1 MFPSVDRGPDAGA
14 PGAAAPPDAP
24 AGGAPTAA
32 APGHAARVLVA
43 DDEET
48 IRLAVGRFLGKRGYE
63 AEVVATGAAA
73 VAAVEAAPGRYAVLL
88 CDVRMPGV
96 GGLDVAAR
104 ARAADPDLAV
114 VMLSGVH
121 DAATARAAFA
131 AGAADYLL
139 KPLELAAL
147 DEALAAA
154 LRRRALDVARRGAER
169 ALRDEVAQ
177 YEAALGG
184 AAREARGAAVA
195 VADALVAALEARDPY
210 QRGRAARVAALAAS
224 VAAECGLD
232 EDMVEAVR
240 LAGRLHDVGT
250 IGVRDTVLHKPGA
263 LTPEE
268 TAHVRTHVALGLEI
282 LSPLGGVR
290 GMQPVL
296 RAVADHHE
304 RWDGTGY
311 PRGLAGPAIDIG
323 GRVLAAADAWDAV
336 TSARAYRGAME
347 PRAALAYLAGVAG
360 SMLDP
365 GVYRALSAVVERGG
379 ALTFLE

>member
-1 MFPSVDRGPDAGA
+1 M
-14 PGAAAPPDAP
+14 PPASSAP
-24 AGGAPTAA
+24 ASGASAA
-32 APGHAARVLVA
+32 VAPANGARVLVA

-48 IRLAVGRFLGKRGYE
+48 IRLAVGRFLQKRGYDP
-63 AEVVATGAAA
+63 EVVASGADA
-73 VAAVEAAPGRYAVLL
+73 VAAVEAAPGRFAVLL

-104 ARAADPDLAV
+104 TRAADPDLAV
-114 VMLSGVH
+114 VMLSGAH

-147 DEALAAA
+147 DQALATT
-154 LRRRALDVARRGAER
+154 LRRRTLDVARRAAER

-177 YEAALGG
+177 YEAALGR
-184 AAREARGAAVA
+184 AAQDARSAAVA
-195 VADALVAALEARDPY
+195 VADALVTALEAKDPY
-210 QRGRAARVAALAAS
+210 QRGRAARVSALAAS
-224 VAAECGLD
+224 IAAERGMD
-232 EDMVEAVR
+232 EDEIEAVR
-240 LAGRLHDVGT
+240 LAGRLHDVGG

-268 TAHVRTHVALGLEI
+268 LAHVRAHVRLGLAI
-282 LSPLGGVR
+282 LAPLGAVQ
-290 GMQPVL
+290 GMTAVL

-311 PRGLAGPAIDIG
+311 PRGLAGDAIDAG

-336 TSARAYRGAME
+336 TSARAYRGAMTPE
-347 PRAALAYLAGVAG
+347 EALAHLGRLAG
-360 SMLDP
+360 SLLDP
-365 GVYRALSAVVERGG
+365 AMYGALSAVVKRGG

>member
-1 MFPSVDRGPDAGA
+1 MLRLVPDGPESPETASVTAPAAGA
-14 PGAAAPPDAP
+14 P
-24 AGGAPTAA
+24 
-32 APGHAARVLVA
+32 ARVLVA

-48 IRLAVGRFLGKRGYE
+48 IRLALGRFLRKRGYE
-63 AEVVATGAAA
+63 ADLVAGGPAAL
-73 VAAVEAAPGRYAVLL
+73 AAVEAAPGRYAVLL

-96 GGLDVAAR
+96 SGLDVAAR

-147 DEALAAA
+147 EQALATA
-154 LRRRALDVARRGAER
+154 LRRRALDVARRAAER

-177 YEAALGG
+177 YEAAL
-184 AAREARGAAVA
+184 ARATHDAHAAAVA
-195 VADALVAALEARDPY
+195 VAESLVTALETKDPF
-210 QRGRAARVAALAAS
+210 QRGRAARVSALGAS
-224 VAAECGLD
+224 IAAEVGMD
-232 EDMVEAVR
+232 EDAVEVVR

-250 IGVRDTVLHKPGA
+250 IGVRETVLHKPGA
-263 LTPEE
+263 LTPDE
-268 TAHVRTHVALGLEI
+268 TAHVRDHVRLGLAI
-282 LSPLGGVR
+282 LAPLGAFQ
-290 GMQPVL
+290 GMDAVL

-304 RWDGTGY
+304 RWDGSGY
-311 PRGLAGPAIDIG
+311 PRGLAGTAIDAG

-336 TSARAYRGAME
+336 TSARAYRGAM
-347 PRAALAYLAGVAG
+347 PPDAALAHLQRLSG
-360 SMLDP
+360 SLLDP
-365 GVYRALSAVVERGG
+365 GMYAALAAVVQRGA

>member
-1 MFPSVDRGPDAGA
+1 MLRLVPDRPESDGAAGA
-14 PGAAAPPDAP
+14 PAPGAP
-24 AGGAPTAA
+24 ASAPV
-32 APGHAARVLVA
+32 RVLVA

-48 IRLAVGRFLGKRGYE
+48 IRLALGRFLRQRGYE
-63 AEVVATGAAA
+63 PEVVADGAAA
-73 VAAVEAAPGRYAVLL
+73 AAAVEGAPGRYAVLL
-88 CDVRMPGV
+88 CDVRMPRV
-96 GGLDVAAR
+96 GGLDVVAR

-147 DEALAAA
+147 EQALATA
-154 LRRRALDVARRGAER
+154 LRRRALDAARRGAER

-177 YEAALGG
+177 YEAALGR
-184 AAREARGAAVA
+184 AAHDARAAAVA
-195 VADALVAALEARDPY
+195 VAEALVTALEAKDPY
-210 QRGRAARVAALAAS
+210 QRGRAARVSALAAS
-224 VAAECGLD
+224 VAAERGMD
-232 EDMVEAVR
+232 EDAIEAVR

-250 IGVRDTVLHKPGA
+250 IGVSDRVLHKPGA

-268 TAHVRTHVALGLEI
+268 LAHVRSHVRLGLDI
-282 LSPLGGVR
+282 LAPLGAVR
-290 GMQPVL
+290 GMDVVL

-311 PRGLAGPAIDIG
+311 PRGLAGEAIHAG

-336 TSARAYRGAME
+336 TSARAYRGAMSPE
-347 PRAALAYLAGVAG
+347 EALAHLGRLSG
-360 SMLDP
+360 SLLDP
-365 GVYRALSAVVERGG
+365 AMYGALAAVVKRGG

>member
-1 MFPSVDRGPDAGA
+1 MLRLVPDGPEPSDAA
-14 PGAAAPPDAP
+14 PSAAPPS
-24 AGGAPTAA
+24 GAPV
-32 APGHAARVLVA
+32 RVLVA

-48 IRLAVGRFLGKRGYE
+48 IRLALGRFLRKRGYE
-63 AEVVATGAAA
+63 PAMVATGDAAL
-73 VAAVEAAPGRYAVLL
+73 AAIEAAPGRFAILL

-104 ARAADPDLAV
+104 ARAADPDLSV

-121 DAATARAAFA
+121 DAGTARAAFA

-147 DEALAAA
+147 EQALATA
-154 LRRRALDVARRGAER
+154 LRRRALDVARRAAER

-177 YEAALGG
+177 YEAALVRS
-184 AAREARGAAVA
+184 ARDAHEAAVA
-195 VADALVAALEARDPY
+195 VAEALVTALEAKDPY

-224 VAAECGLD
+224 IAAEVGMD
-232 EDMVEAVR
+232 EDTVEAVR
-240 LAGRLHDVGT
+240 LAGRVHDVGT

-263 LTPEE
+263 LTADELD
-268 TAHVRTHVALGLEI
+268 HVRSHVRLGLEI
-282 LSPLGGVR
+282 LAPLGAVR
-290 GMQPVL
+290 GMDAVL

-311 PRGLAGPAIDIG
+311 PRALAAEAIDAG

-336 TSARAYRGAME
+336 TSARAYRGAMA
-347 PRAALAYLAGVAG
+347 PDAALAHLERLSG
-360 SMLDP
+360 SLLDP
-365 GVYRALSAVVERGG
+365 RMYRALAAVVQRGG